1 MAGKNQKTYT
11 APAPSNYAGPGG
23 GQGTKLPKAVKDA
36 GVRPKAGIVEGF
48 TAREMRKLDRRKKE
62 VLDDPNAGSA
72 TGYEMRILDQVPPNF
87 VWDNYD
93 AKKAQAKALINSP
106 FKPGGSVSKKKY
118 RLDKYRK

>member
-11 APAPSNYAGPGG
+11 APEPSNYAGPGG

-36 GVRPKAGIVEGF
+36 GVRSTVGIVEGF
-48 TAREMRKLDRRKKE
+48 TEREMRKLDRRKKA
-62 VLDDPNAGSA
+62 VLDDSNAGPA
-72 TGYEMRILDQVPPNF
+72 TGYEMGILNQVPPVGF
-87 VWDNYD
+87 STYD